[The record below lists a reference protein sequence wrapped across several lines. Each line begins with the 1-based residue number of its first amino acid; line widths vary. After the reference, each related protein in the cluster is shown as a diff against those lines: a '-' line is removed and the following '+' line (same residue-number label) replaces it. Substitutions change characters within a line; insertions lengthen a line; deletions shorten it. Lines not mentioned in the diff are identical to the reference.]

1 LFGPHLTPATNAS
14 LLLVSEQ
21 ALYDPARMPAV
32 SKRVEARVRWEF
44 TSADADC
51 VLRQLEGLH
60 AEKQDPERYHAA
72 VVLLAR
78 GETARVEWAAG
89 IDWRDA
95 FVWSGLGGN
104 WEPRLDEEFGPRLN

>member
-1 LFGPHLTPATNAS
+1 
-14 LLLVSEQ
+14 VSPPPTETDE

-32 SKRVEARVRWEF
+32 SKRVEARVRREF
-44 TSADADC
+44 GSVDADG

-78 GETARVEWAAG
+78 GDTARVEWATG

-104 WEPRLDEEFGPRLN
+104 WGPRLDEEFGPPLN